1 MRVEKIETF
10 NKQNLEQLRK
20 AINNSLGLIGRTFG
34 IEITLGS
41 VSYQKHN
48 FTGKLIANLESKD
61 GELFTK
67 QAIDYKAFHEDY
79 GLEKEWL
86 GQSFDSRGKTYTVV
100 GLNTKASKYPV
111 ICECAGKEYCVPVQ
125 SVRLGFKGVSNGAA
139 SL

>member
-1 MRVEKIETF
+1 MRVEKIESF
-10 NKQNLEQLRK
+10 DKENLKELKK

-41 VSYQKHN
+41 VSYQKYN

-111 ICECAGKEYCVPVQ
+111 ICEHAGKEYCVPVQ
-125 SVRLGFKGVSNGAA
+125 SVRLGFKGVSNGAT